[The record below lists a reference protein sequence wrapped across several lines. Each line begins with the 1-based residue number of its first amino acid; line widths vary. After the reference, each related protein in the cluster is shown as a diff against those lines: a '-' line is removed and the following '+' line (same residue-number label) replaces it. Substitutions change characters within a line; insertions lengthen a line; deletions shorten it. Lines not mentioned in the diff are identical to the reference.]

1 MNNEDIKNLELLSIF
16 HYVVG
21 GVTAL
26 FSCIPLM
33 HVAMGLAMIYGKF
46 PQSNSGPQMPAFL
59 GWIFVIMGSII
70 ILLGWSMA
78 ICILIAGKKL
88 KHRKHRIYCMVVAG
102 IECMFMPLGTILGI
116 FTLIALNKD
125 SIKALFG
132 PQTPPPLTN

>member
-1 MNNEDIKNLELLSIF
+1 
-16 HYVVG
+16 
-21 GVTAL
+21 
-26 FSCIPLM
+26 
-33 HVAMGLAMIYGKF
+33 
-46 PQSNSGPQMPAFL
+46 MPAFL
-59 GWIFVIMGSII
+59 GWIFVIMGVII

-88 KHRKHRIYCMVVAG
+88 KQRKHRIYCMVVAG

-132 PQTPPPLTN
+132 PQTPPSLPDSQPATTLS